1 MAVDGLAGMN
11 KKILRTTITL
21 NGDTFAKGANIITS
35 TELRTLCTINFG
47 GGSVVPNADIAIYGL
62 DMQNMLKLTRI
73 RWRDIKSMLNTIKI
87 EAGEQG
93 GELTSVFEGN
103 ITFAYIDMSNAPDVA
118 LRITSSTAALNI
130 YTPASPVT
138 FKGQTSVVQAIQ
150 ELSEKIG
157 CELENNGV
165 PETLTM
171 SDVTLVDTDLN
182 KIRAL
187 CKRYQ
192 IDLYIEQKR
201 ISIAPQGA
209 PRKTKIAT
217 LRPGSGLIGYPV
229 PTMQGIELRCLFNP
243 GISFGGLIRVADS
256 LIESCNGDW
265 RVFGVTLSLESELPG
280 GNWFMDIRAT
290 YNEPNNAA
298 ISR

>member
-1 MAVDGLAGMN
+1 MN
-11 KKILRTTITL
+11 KKVIRVTITL
-21 NGDTFAKGANIITS
+21 NGETFAKGATILTS
-35 TELRTLCTINFG
+35 EELRTLCTIQFG
-47 GGSVVPNADIAIYGL
+47 GGSVVPNADISIYGL
-62 DMQNMLKLTRI
+62 NMEAMLKLTRI
-73 RWRDIKSMLNTIKI
+73 RWRDIKSMMNTIKL

-93 GELTSVFEGN
+93 KDLTTVFEGN
-103 ITFAYIDMSNAPDVA
+103 ITFAYVDMSNAPDVA

-130 YTPASPVT
+130 YQPASPIT
-138 FKGQTSVVQAIQ
+138 FKGSIPVIEAIQ
-150 ELSEKIG
+150 SLCDKID

-165 PETLTM
+165 PDSLTM
-171 SDVTLVDTDLN
+171 TDVTLTDTDLN

-229 PTMQGIELRCLFNP
+229 PTMQGIEVRCLFNP
-243 GISFGGLIRVADS
+243 GITFGGLIRVADS
-256 LIESCNGDW
+256 LITSCNGDW
-265 RVFGVTLSLESELPG
+265 RVFGVTLNLESEMPG
-280 GNWFMDIRAT
+280 GNWFMDLKAT

>member
-1 MAVDGLAGMN
+1 MAADGASVL
-11 KKILRTTITL
+11 KKKVIRTTITL
-21 NGDTFAKGANIITS
+21 AADTFAKGSVIITS
-35 TELRTLCTINFG
+35 EDLRTLCTINFG
-47 GGSVVPNADIAIYGL
+47 GGSVVPNAEISIYGL
-62 DMQNMLKLTRI
+62 KLETMLKLTRV
-73 RWRDIKSMLNTIKI
+73 RWRDIKSMMNTIKV

-93 GELTSVFEGN
+93 EELVTVFEGN
-103 ITFAYIDMSNAPDVA
+103 ITFAYVDMTNAPDVS

-130 YTPASPVT
+130 YQPASPIT
-138 FKGQTSVVQAIQ
+138 FKGQTSVVEAIGV
-150 ELSEKIG
+150 LCGKIG

-165 PETLTM
+165 NPSLMMT
-171 SDVTLVDTDLN
+171 DVTLTDTDLN

-192 IDLYIEQKR
+192 IDLYIEQRR

-209 PRKTKIAT
+209 PRQTKIAT

-229 PTMQGIELRCLFNP
+229 PTMQGIDLRCIYQT
-243 GISFGGLIRVADS
+243 GIHFGGLIRVAGS

-265 RVFGVTLSLESELPG
+265 RVFGVTLNLESELPG
-280 GNWFMDIRAT
+280 GNWFMDLRAT
-290 YNEPNNAA
+290 FNEPNNAA

>member
-1 MAVDGLAGMN
+1 MGAAGAGSMN
-11 KKILRTTITL
+11 KKVIRVTITL
-21 NGDTFAKGANIITS
+21 NGETFAKDASILTS
-35 TELRTLCTINFG
+35 EQLRTLCSINFG
-47 GGSVVPNADIAIYGL
+47 GGSVVPHADIAVYGL
-62 DMQNMLKLTRI
+62 PMTSMLKLTRV
-73 RWRDIKSMLNTIKI
+73 RWRDIKSMMNTIKI
-87 EAGEQG
+87 EAGDQG
-93 GELTSVFEGN
+93 AELATVFEGN
-103 ITFAYIDMSNAPDVA
+103 ITFAYIDMSNAPDVS
-118 LRITSSTAALNI
+118 LKITSSTAALNI
-130 YTPASPVT
+130 YQPSSPIT
-138 FKGQTSVVQAIQ
+138 FSGEQSVVGAI
-150 ELSEKIG
+150 EKLCGKIG

-171 SDVTLVDTDLN
+171 TDTTLVDTDLN

-209 PRKTKIAT
+209 PRQTKIAT

-229 PTMQGIELRCLFNP
+229 PTMQGIEVRCLFNP
-243 GISFGGLIRVADS
+243 GITFGGLIRVADS
-256 LIESCNGDW
+256 VIESCNGDW
-265 RVFGVTLSLESELPG
+265 RVFGVTLNLESEMPG
-280 GNWFMDIRAT
+280 GNWFMDIKAT